1 MKTTKTTVSITKKLL
16 SDLLDVAINYEE
28 CIDVECHSNA
38 ALLDSEVADLR
49 KQQNEVSRIIKRT
62 NKAYARSGGLLT

>member
-1 MKTTKTTVSITKKLL
+1 MRNTKTTVSITKKLL

-28 CIDVECHSNA
+28 AIDAECHENA
-38 ALLDSEVADLR
+38 SLIASEVSDLR

-62 NKAYARSGGLLT
+62 NNAYIRSGGL

>member
-1 MKTTKTTVSITKKLL
+1 MRSTKTTVSITKKLL

-28 CIDVECHSNA
+28 AIDRECHENA
-38 ALLDSEVADLR
+38 ALIESEVSDLR

-62 NKAYARSGGLLT
+62 NKAYTRSGGL